1 MKQEAKSATSAPT
14 TLWDRTR
21 QLASQEILE
30 TALRLFI
37 EQGYDETTI
46 AQIAREAG
54 VSQRTLFRYFGT
66 KEDLL
71 GGGQDQFGQVL
82 MDTISEQPADAGIW
96 EALRAGVAAV
106 LALHDSRE
114 QALERFRLLHNTASL
129 RAGWL
134 EKRLR
139 FQENLLP
146 LIETRMDAAALQ
158 RGCEGPRGDRDG
170 VRMPGC
176 RIDDVGRQRRQ
187 ERNHGPVR
195 RVPGCGARLTRS
207 GRPAREPWTETGH
220 TRCHRPVPHLD
231 LPAGFRWATLAS
243 CATRWHVRSATW
255 TPHVECSSQPPK
267 DFRSRPLTTLGAIS
281 APGSAWRSGALR
293 NQDAAEAE

>member
-1 MKQEAKSATSAPT
+1 MKQGAKSATGAPS

-21 QLASQEILE
+21 QLASQEILD
-30 TALRLFI
+30 TALRLFT
-37 EQGYDETTI
+37 EQGYDGTTI

-71 GGGQDQFGQVL
+71 GGGQDRFGQVL
-82 MDTISEQPADAGIW
+82 MDTIGEQPAEAGVW

-146 LIETRMDAAALQ
+146 LIETRMDAAT
-158 RGCEGPRGDRDG
+158 GNEGAK
-170 VRMPGC
+170 
-176 RIDDVGRQRRQ
+176 
-187 ERNHGPVR
+187 
-195 RVPGCGARLTRS
+195 AR
-207 GRPAREPWTETGH
+207 A
-220 TRCHRPVPHLD
+220 VI
-231 LPAGFRWATLAS
+231 ATAFACL
-243 CATRWHVRSATW
+243 
-255 TPHVECSSQPPK
+255 
-267 DFRSRPLTTLGAIS
+267 
-281 APGSAWRSGALR
+281 
-293 NQDAAEAE
+293 DAASMTWVANDGKGEIMDLYDECMAAVRG

>member
-1 MKQEAKSATSAPT
+1 MKQEAKSATGAPT

-30 TALRLFI
+30 TALRLFT

-71 GGGQDQFGQVL
+71 GGGQDRFGQVL
-82 MDTISEQPADAGIW
+82 MDTISEQPADAGVW
-96 EALRAGVAAV
+96 EVLRAGVAAV

-146 LIETRMDAAALQ
+146 LIETRIDAAT
-158 RGCEGPRGDRDG
+158 GNEGAKSRA
-170 VRMPGC
+170 V
-176 RIDDVGRQRRQ
+176 I
-187 ERNHGPVR
+187 
-195 RVPGCGARLTRS
+195 
-207 GRPAREPWTETGH
+207 
-220 TRCHRPVPHLD
+220 
-231 LPAGFRWATLAS
+231 ATAFACL
-243 CATRWHVRSATW
+243 
-255 TPHVECSSQPPK
+255 
-267 DFRSRPLTTLGAIS
+267 
-281 APGSAWRSGALR
+281 
-293 NQDAAEAE
+293 DAASMTWVANGGKGEIMDLYDECMTAVRG

>member
-1 MKQEAKSATSAPT
+1 MKQEAKSATGAPT

-30 TALRLFI
+30 TALRLFT

-54 VSQRTLFRYFGT
+54 VSQRTLFRYFGA

-71 GGGQDQFGQVL
+71 GGGQDRFGQVL
-82 MDTISEQPADAGIW
+82 MDAISEQPADAGVW
-96 EALRAGVAAV
+96 EALRAAIAAV

-139 FQENLLP
+139 FQEDLLP
-146 LIETRMDAAALQ
+146 LIETRMDAATGNESAK
-158 RGCEGPRGDRDG
+158 
-170 VRMPGC
+170 
-176 RIDDVGRQRRQ
+176 
-187 ERNHGPVR
+187 
-195 RVPGCGARLTRS
+195 AR
-207 GRPAREPWTETGH
+207 A
-220 TRCHRPVPHLD
+220 VI
-231 LPAGFRWATLAS
+231 ATAFACL
-243 CATRWHVRSATW
+243 
-255 TPHVECSSQPPK
+255 
-267 DFRSRPLTTLGAIS
+267 
-281 APGSAWRSGALR
+281 
-293 NQDAAEAE
+293 DAASMTWVANDGNGEIMDLYDECIAAVRG

>member
-1 MKQEAKSATSAPT
+1 MKQEATPATGTPT

-30 TALRLFI
+30 TALRLFT
-37 EQGYDETTI
+37 EQGYDETTV

-71 GGGQDQFGQVL
+71 GGGQVRFGQVL
-82 MDTISEQPADAGIW
+82 MDTIGEQPADAGVW

-139 FQENLLP
+139 FQEDLLP
-146 LIETRMDAAALQ
+146 LVEARMGATTGNKGAKARAVIATAFACLDAASMTWVANDGKGDIMALYDECMAAV
-158 RGCEGPRGDRDG
+158 RG
-170 VRMPGC
+170 
-176 RIDDVGRQRRQ
+176 
-187 ERNHGPVR
+187 
-195 RVPGCGARLTRS
+195 
-207 GRPAREPWTETGH
+207 
-220 TRCHRPVPHLD
+220 
-231 LPAGFRWATLAS
+231 
-243 CATRWHVRSATW
+243 
-255 TPHVECSSQPPK
+255 
-267 DFRSRPLTTLGAIS
+267 
-281 APGSAWRSGALR
+281 
-293 NQDAAEAE
+293 

>member
-1 MKQEAKSATSAPT
+1 MKQEAKTATGAPA

-21 QLASQEILE
+21 RLASQEILE
-30 TALRLFI
+30 TALRLFT

-71 GGGQDQFGQVL
+71 GGDQDRFVQVL
-82 MDTISEQPADAGIW
+82 TDTISEQPAGAGVW
-96 EALRAGVAAV
+96 EVLRAGVAAI

-139 FQENLLP
+139 FQEVLLP
-146 LIETRMDAAALQ
+146 LIKARMDAAGSTDT
-158 RGCEGPRGDRDG
+158 R
-170 VRMPGC
+170 
-176 RIDDVGRQRRQ
+176 
-187 ERNHGPVR
+187 
-195 RVPGCGARLTRS
+195 ARAVL
-207 GRPAREPWTETGH
+207 
-220 TRCHRPVPHLD
+220 
-231 LPAGFRWATLAS
+231 ATVFACL
-243 CATRWHVRSATW
+243 
-255 TPHVECSSQPPK
+255 
-267 DFRSRPLTTLGAIS
+267 
-281 APGSAWRSGALR
+281 
-293 NQDAAEAE
+293 DAASMTWVGNDGKGDIMDLYDECLAAVREVS

>member
-1 MKQEAKSATSAPT
+1 MKQEAKSAMGTPT

-30 TALRLFI
+30 TALRLFT

-54 VSQRTLFRYFGT
+54 VSQRTLFRYFGS

-71 GGGQDQFGQVL
+71 GGGQDRFGEVL
-82 MDTISEQPADAGIW
+82 MDTISEQPADAGAW

-146 LIETRMDAAALQ
+146 LIETRMDAAT
-158 RGCEGPRGDRDG
+158 GTE
-170 VRMPGC
+170 
-176 RIDDVGRQRRQ
+176 
-187 ERNHGPVR
+187 
-195 RVPGCGARLTRS
+195 GAR
-207 GRPAREPWTETGH
+207 ARAVIAAAFA
-220 TRCHRPVPHLD
+220 CL
-231 LPAGFRWATLAS
+231 
-243 CATRWHVRSATW
+243 
-255 TPHVECSSQPPK
+255 
-267 DFRSRPLTTLGAIS
+267 
-281 APGSAWRSGALR
+281 
-293 NQDAAEAE
+293 DAASMTWVANDGDGDIMDLYDECMAAVRG

>member
-1 MKQEAKSATSAPT
+1 MKQEAEAARGAPA

-21 QLASQEILE
+21 QLASREILE
-30 TALRLFI
+30 TALRLFT

-71 GGGQDQFGQVL
+71 GDNQDRFGQVL
-82 MDTISEQPADAGIW
+82 TDTISELPAEVGVW

-106 LALHDSRE
+106 LALHNSRE

-139 FQENLLP
+139 FQEDLLP
-146 LIETRMDAAALQ
+146 LIEARMDAATGSVDAKARAVIATALA
-158 RGCEGPRGDRDG
+158 C
-170 VRMPGC
+170 
-176 RIDDVGRQRRQ
+176 
-187 ERNHGPVR
+187 
-195 RVPGCGARLTRS
+195 L
-207 GRPAREPWTETGH
+207 
-220 TRCHRPVPHLD
+220 
-231 LPAGFRWATLAS
+231 
-243 CATRWHVRSATW
+243 
-255 TPHVECSSQPPK
+255 
-267 DFRSRPLTTLGAIS
+267 
-281 APGSAWRSGALR
+281 
-293 NQDAAEAE
+293 DAASMTWVDNDGKGDIMDLYDECLAAVRG

>member
-21 QLASQEILE
+21 QLASQEILD
-30 TALRLFI
+30 TALRLFTQ
-37 EQGYDETTI
+37 QGYDETTI

-71 GGGQDQFGQVL
+71 GGGQDRFGQVL
-82 MDTISEQPADAGIW
+82 MDTISEQSAEAGVW

-146 LIETRMDAAALQ
+146 LIETRMDAAT
-158 RGCEGPRGDRDG
+158 G
-170 VRMPGC
+170 
-176 RIDDVGRQRRQ
+176 
-187 ERNHGPVR
+187 NK
-195 RVPGCGARLTRS
+195 GAK
-207 GRPAREPWTETGH
+207 ARA
-220 TRCHRPVPHLD
+220 VI
-231 LPAGFRWATLAS
+231 ATAFACL
-243 CATRWHVRSATW
+243 
-255 TPHVECSSQPPK
+255 
-267 DFRSRPLTTLGAIS
+267 
-281 APGSAWRSGALR
+281 
-293 NQDAAEAE
+293 DAASMTWVSNDGKGEIMDLYDECMAAVRG

>member
-1 MKQEAKSATSAPT
+1 MKQEAETARSAPA

-21 QLASQEILE
+21 QLASREILE
-30 TALRLFI
+30 TALRLFT

-71 GGGQDQFGQVL
+71 GGNQDRFGQVL
-82 MDTISEQPADAGIW
+82 TDTISELPVEVGVW

-139 FQENLLP
+139 FQEDLLP
-146 LIETRMDAAALQ
+146 LIEARMDAAT
-158 RGCEGPRGDRDG
+158 GT
-170 VRMPGC
+170 
-176 RIDDVGRQRRQ
+176 VGAK
-187 ERNHGPVR
+187 
-195 RVPGCGARLTRS
+195 AR
-207 GRPAREPWTETGH
+207 AMI
-220 TRCHRPVPHLD
+220 
-231 LPAGFRWATLAS
+231 ATAFACL
-243 CATRWHVRSATW
+243 
-255 TPHVECSSQPPK
+255 
-267 DFRSRPLTTLGAIS
+267 
-281 APGSAWRSGALR
+281 
-293 NQDAAEAE
+293 DAASMTWVDNDGKGDIMDLYDECLAAVRG

>member
-1 MKQEAKSATSAPT
+1 MLTPYARLAATAKCPPSVTLTARRYCGGMKREAKAATGASA

-30 TALRLFI
+30 TALRLFT

-54 VSQRTLFRYFGT
+54 VSQRTLFRYFGS

-71 GGGQDQFGQVL
+71 GGGQDRFGQVL
-82 MDTISEQPADAGIW
+82 TDTIGELPADADAW
-96 EALRAGVAAV
+96 EVLRAGLAAV

-139 FQENLLP
+139 FQEDLLP
-146 LIETRMDAAALQ
+146 LIEARMDRGAA
-158 RGCEGPRGDRDG
+158 GG
-170 VRMPGC
+170 
-176 RIDDVGRQRRQ
+176 
-187 ERNHGPVR
+187 
-195 RVPGCGARLTRS
+195 T
-207 GRPAREPWTETGH
+207 
-220 TRCHRPVPHLD
+220 
-231 LPAGFRWATLAS
+231 
-243 CATRWHVRSATW
+243 
-255 TPHVECSSQPPK
+255 
-267 DFRSRPLTTLGAIS
+267 
-281 APGSAWRSGALR
+281 ALR
-293 NQDAAEAE
+293 ARAVIATAFACLDAASMTWVDCDGEGEIMDLYDACLAAVRG